1 MTADSVDT
9 GTTAEDRFTLI
20 YEQLA
25 DLRSHTA
32 QLARRVR
39 DANATA
45 ADLRSAIHVP
55 CSHGEE
61 VRRLTESLTQVEH
74 ELEGLR
80 VAMTTR
86 GVIERAKGMLMLR
99 EHCDADTAFR
109 MLVDLSQRGHRRLVE
124 VATTMVDAWSA
135 GDSGES

>member
-20 YEQLA
+20 YDQLA

-55 CSHGEE
+55 RSHGEE
-61 VRRLTESLTQVEH
+61 VRRLTESLAQVEH

-86 GVIERAKGMLMLR
+86 GVIERAKGMLMDECGLKENDAWAWIQKRAMR
-99 EHCDADTAFR
+99 E
-109 MLVDLSQRGHRRLVE
+109 RLQMKE
-124 VATTMVDAWSA
+124 VARRVIEDGLRPEKT
-135 GDSGES
+135 G